1 LAPSSLDDLN
11 KAEPSLQNGMS
22 VSVLLPN
29 LSILGVDEGNH
40 CSHAGTPPSASCLD
54 FSDTPETSAC
64 ESTSLDHSSAQ
75 GKSLIFDL
83 RSVVSHAN

>member
-1 LAPSSLDDLN
+1 LAPSPLDDLN

-22 VSVLLPN
+22 VSALLPN
-29 LSILGVDEGNH
+29 LSILGVDEGNLPCH
-40 CSHAGTPPSASCLD
+40 VSTPPSASCID

-64 ESTSLDHSSAQ
+64 ESASVNHSSAQ

-83 RSVVSHAN
+83 KYVVSHAN